1 MQAVKKYYAEL
12 TGLFVFIVYLFTI
25 APSVIQIDSGE
36 LSAVISTL
44 GIAHPTG
51 YPLFTITGYLFLLIP
66 IPFTEIFRANL
77 LASIW
82 CSAGIVFFVKSIK
95 IIFDNQPKANKEFS
109 KKKKSKKDK
118 AQTIIIAELPELTN
132 IITSVLSGLLLAF
145 STTFW
150 FQSTSIEVYS
160 LHILLINIVI
170 YFLLKAYFFTD
181 ANLKNKY
188 WLMLAVSLAFSFS
201 NHMTTLLILPGI
213 AFLFFSKEKFLKQ
226 TFVLL
231 GKMLGVFF
239 PTLIIIYSYL
249 PIRASFN
256 PLLNWS
262 KPVNLENFMRHF
274 SGKQYQVWLFSSMD
288 SAKKQLEYFFS
299 NYANEFTIVGLVLI
313 IAGAFFAIK
322 KSQKISYFIFIT
334 FTSTVLYSINYD
346 IVDIDSYFL
355 LAYIISAMAAAF
367 AILRAILYLKEKKF
381 NEAISY
387 TVLFALIAIVYA
399 LNFGKVNQN
408 GNYIYEDYTKSLLNS
423 VEKKSIILSY
433 QWDYFLS
440 ASYYYQF
447 TEDYRRDVAVI
458 DKELLRR
465 SWYYGQLENCYPGIL
480 NGIENDVKIF
490 LNAVQPFERSENF
503 NPQLLETTYRKIM
516 SGLVTENIGERKIYI
531 APEIVDNE
539 MRSGQFQLPQG
550 HYLIPELFLYRVSK
564 SSEYAEAPLPEFS
577 FRGNQI
583 KNKYT
588 YFIKNITATMLSN
601 RAIYEMN
608 FKKIDKAK
616 IYIKKVIEEFPEY
629 KLPEQLNGIVK

>member
-66 IPFTEIFRANL
+66 LPFTEIFRANL

-95 IIFDNQPKANKEFS
+95 IIFDNQPTAKKEFS
-109 KKKKSKKDK
+109 KKKKSKKNK
-118 AQTIIIAELPELTN
+118 AQTITIAALPELTK
-132 IITSVLSGLLLAF
+132 IIVSVLSGMLLAF
-145 STTFW
+145 STTYW

-170 YFLLKAYFFTD
+170 YFLLKAYFFND

-188 WLMLAVSLAFSFS
+188 WLMLAVALAFSFS

-213 AFLFFSKEKFLKQ
+213 AFLFFTKEKFLKQ

-239 PTLIIIYSYL
+239 PILIIIYSYL

-262 KPVNLENFMRHF
+262 NPVNLENFMRHF
-274 SGKQYQVWLFSSMD
+274 SGKQYQVWLFSSTEA
-288 SAKKQLEYFFS
+288 AKKQLEYFFS
-299 NYANEFTIVGLVLI
+299 NYSNEFTIIGILLI
-313 IAGAFFAIK
+313 IAGTFFAIIK
-322 KSQKISYFIFIT
+322 FKKISYFIFIT
-334 FTSTVLYSINYD
+334 FASTVLYSINYD

-355 LAYIISAMAAAF
+355 LAYIVSAMAAAF
-367 AILRAILYLKEKKF
+367 AILQAILYLKEKKF
-381 NEAISY
+381 NEAISS

-539 MRSGQFQLPQG
+539 MRSGQFQLPPG

-629 KLPEQLNGIVK
+629 KLPEQLIGIVK